1 MGHVHYEGARG
12 TLVKVIVV
20 SGGVISGLGK
30 GITTSSLGRLLKA
43 RGIPVTI
50 LKIDPYLNVDAG
62 TMNPYQHGE
71 VFVLDDGTEADLDLG
86 NYERFLGQSL
96 VGTHNLTTGKIY
108 RAVIEKERRGDYL
121 GNTVQIIPHVT
132 GEIKRSIRE
141 VAQAA
146 GAEVVLVEVGG
157 TVGDIESMPFLEALR
172 ELSYELG
179 AGHTAFVHTT
189 LVPTVGPVGEAKTK
203 PTQHSV
209 RELRAIGIRP
219 NLIIARGPAPLTPEI
234 KAKISLFCDVPPE
247 GVISVPDQ
255 PVIYEVPLVLEAQGV
270 GSLLC
275 RQLDLPDRPPE
286 YAAWKEFL
294 ATYRR
299 CEGSVEVAVVGK
311 YVELRDAYLSHSEAF
326 HHCQGHLGVEVRLQW
341 YDAEDLPKNPSLV
354 ARLERS
360 DAVLVPG
367 GFGARGIEG
376 KIRAIEIARTRG
388 IPYLGVCYGFQMA
401 AVEYARNVLGLPAAN
416 STEIDPATP
425 DPVVCLLEEQKT
437 QSDLGGTMRLGAQRV
452 VLTERSKVAGI
463 YGQTEIWERHRHRY
477 EINPAYVDRLRADG
491 FLVTGRAVDGRVEVL
506 EARDHPFFL
515 GVQYHPEFLS
525 RPEAPHPLYRALV
538 QAAIARK
545 EVASGV
551 APAPT
556 VA

>member
-1 MGHVHYEGARG
+1 
-12 TLVKVIVV
+12 VKVIVV

-30 GITTSSLGRLLKA
+30 GITTSSIGRLLKA

-50 LKIDPYLNVDAG
+50 VKIDPYLNVDAG

-96 VGTHNLTTGKIY
+96 MGTHNLTTGKIY

-132 GEIKRSIRE
+132 GEIKRAIRE
-141 VAQAA
+141 VSQAA

-179 AGHTAFVHTT
+179 EGHMAFVHTT
-189 LVPTVGPVGEAKTK
+189 LVPVVGPVGEAKTK

-219 NLIIARGPAPLTPEI
+219 NLIMARGPAPLAPDI
-234 KAKISLFCDVPPE
+234 KAKISLFCDVAPDA
-247 GVISVPDQ
+247 VISVPDQ
-255 PVIYEVPLVLEAQGV
+255 SVIYEVPLVLEAQGV
-270 GSLLC
+270 GAQLTRLLG
-275 RQLDLPDRPPE
+275 LPDRPPDF
-286 YAAWKEFL
+286 AAWKEFL

-299 CEGSVEVAVVGK
+299 REGSVEVAIVGK
-311 YVELRDAYLSHSEAF
+311 YTELRDAYLSHSEAF
-326 HHCQGHLGVEVRLQW
+326 HHCQGHLGTEIRLSW
-341 YDAEDLPKNPSLV
+341 YDSEDLPRNPALV
-354 ARLERS
+354 ARIARS

-367 GFGARGIEG
+367 GFGTRGVEG
-376 KIRAIEIARTRG
+376 KIRAIEVARTER

-401 AVEYARNVLGLPAAN
+401 AVEFARHVLGLTSAGT
-416 STEIDPATP
+416 TEVDPASP
-425 DPVVCLLEEQKT
+425 DPIVCLLEEQKGLN
-437 QSDLGGTMRLGAQRV
+437 DLGGTMRLGAQRV
-452 VLTERSKVAGI
+452 ALSPGSKIAGV
-463 YGQTEIWERHRHRY
+463 YGKTEIWERHRHRF
-477 EINPAYVDRLRADG
+477 EINPAYVERLARAG
-491 FLVTGRAVDGRVEVL
+491 LVTTGRSVDGRVEVL
-506 EARDHPFFL
+506 EATDHPFFV

-525 RPEAPHPLYRALV
+525 RPEAPHPLYLALV

-545 EVASGV
+545 GKEVANPV
-551 APAPT
+551 APSPAL
-556 VA
+556 A

>member
-1 MGHVHYEGARG
+1 M
-12 TLVKVIVV
+12 KVLVV

-50 LKIDPYLNVDAG
+50 VKIDPYLNVDAG

-96 VGTHNLTTGKIY
+96 SGTHNLTTGKIY
-108 RAVIEKERRGDYL
+108 RSVIEKERRGDFL

-141 VAQAA
+141 VAEAA

-179 AGHTAFVHTT
+179 EGHMVFVHTT
-189 LVPTVGPVGEAKTK
+189 LVPVVGPVGEAKTK

-219 NLIIARGPAPLTPEI
+219 NIIVARGPTPLTPDI

-247 GVISVPDQ
+247 AVVSVPDQ
-255 PVIYEVPLVLEAQGV
+255 SVIYEVPLVLEAEGV
-270 GSLLC
+270 GPLLS
-275 RQLDLPDRPPE
+275 RLLRLPDRPPD
-286 YAAWKEFL
+286 YGTWKEYL
-294 ATYRR
+294 ATYRGAPR
-299 CEGSVEVAVVGK
+299 TVDVAIVGK
-311 YVELRDAYLSHSEAF
+311 YTELRDAYLSHAEAF
-326 HHCQGHLGVEVRLQW
+326 HHCQGRLGIGVRMHW
-341 YDAEDLPKNPSLV
+341 YDSEDIPRNPAIV
-354 ARLERS
+354 ARIESS

-367 GFGARGIEG
+367 GFGARGVEG
-376 KIRAIEIARTRG
+376 KVQAIEIARRQK
-388 IPYLGVCYGFQMA
+388 IPFLGVCYGFQMA
-401 AVEYARNVLGLPAAN
+401 AVEFARNVLGLSGAT
-416 STEIDPATP
+416 STEIDPRTAE
-425 DPVVCLLEEQKT
+425 PVVCLLEQQKAVAEM
-437 QSDLGGTMRLGAQRV
+437 GGTMRLGAQRV
-452 VLTERSKVAGI
+452 VARAGSKLSSV
-463 YGQTEIWERHRHRY
+463 YGKTDLWERHRHRY
-477 EINPAYVDRLRADG
+477 EINPKYLERFAASGLEVSAS
-491 FLVTGRAVDGRVEVL
+491 AVDGRVEAL
-506 EARDHPFFL
+506 EIRDHPFFL

-525 RPEAPHPLYRALV
+525 RPEAPHPLYAALV
-538 QAAIARK
+538 RAALAHK
-545 EVASGV
+545 EVASPV
-551 APAPT
+551 AAAPAL
-556 VA
+556 A

>member
-1 MGHVHYEGARG
+1 M
-12 TLVKVIVV
+12 KVLAV

-50 LKIDPYLNVDAG
+50 VKIDPYLNVDAG

-132 GEIKRSIRE
+132 GEIKRTIRE
-141 VAQAA
+141 VGQAA

-179 AGHTAFVHTT
+179 EGHMAFVHTT
-189 LVPTVGPVGEAKTK
+189 LVPVVGPVGEAKTK

-219 NLIIARGPAPLTPEI
+219 NMIIARGPSPLEPEI

-247 GVISVPDQ
+247 AVISVPDQ

-270 GSLLC
+270 GTLLT
-275 RQLDLPDRPPE
+275 RLLGLPDRTPD
-286 YAAWKEFL
+286 YAAWKTFL
-294 ATYRR
+294 ETYRR
-299 CEGSVEVAVVGK
+299 CEGSVEVAIVGK
-311 YVELRDAYLSHSEAF
+311 YTELRDAYLSHTEAF
-326 HHCQGHLGVEVRLQW
+326 HHVQGHLGKEVHLQW
-341 YDAEDLPKNPSLV
+341 YDSEDIPKNPNLL
-354 ARLERS
+354 ARLGRS
-360 DAVLVPG
+360 DAILVPG
-367 GFGARGIEG
+367 GFGARGVEG
-376 KIRAIEIARTRG
+376 KVRAIEIARTRG
-388 IPYLGVCYGFQMA
+388 IPYLGICYGFQIA
-401 AVEYARNVLGLPAAN
+401 AVEFARNVLELPRAN
-416 STEIDPATP
+416 TTEVDAETP
-425 DPVVCLLEEQKT
+425 DPVVCLLEEQKGL
-437 QSDLGGTMRLGAQRV
+437 SDLGGTMRLGAQRV
-452 VLTERSKVAGI
+452 LLTAGSRVAEV
-463 YGQTEIWERHRHRY
+463 YGRTEIWERHRHRY
-477 EINPAYVDRLRADG
+477 EINPAYFERFRRHGLAI
-491 FLVTGRAVDGRVEVL
+491 TGMSVDGRVEVL
-506 EARDHPFFL
+506 EAPNHPFFV

-525 RPEAPHPLYRALV
+525 RPESPHPLFLGLVRAAL
-538 QAAIARK
+538 ARQ
-545 EVASGV
+545 EVAH
-551 APAPT
+551 ADAAPT
-556 VA
+556 ALA

>member
-1 MGHVHYEGARG
+1 M
-12 TLVKVIVV
+12 KVIVV

-132 GEIKRSIRE
+132 GEIKRTIRE
-141 VAQAA
+141 VSQAA
-146 GAEVVLVEVGG
+146 GADVILVEVGG

-179 AGHTAFVHTT
+179 EGHMAFVHTT
-189 LVPTVGPVGEAKTK
+189 LVPVVGPVGEAKTK

-219 NLIIARGPAPLTPEI
+219 NLIIARGPAPLSPDI

-247 GVISVPDQ
+247 AVISVPDQ

-270 GSLLC
+270 GALLT
-275 RQLDLPDRPPE
+275 RLLGLPERPPDFT
-286 YAAWKEFL
+286 AWKEFL

-299 CEGSVEVAVVGK
+299 AEGSVEVAIVGK
-311 YVELRDAYLSHSEAF
+311 YTELRDAYLSHSEAF
-326 HHCQGHLGVEVRLQW
+326 HHCQGHLGVDIRLQW
-341 YDAEDLPKNPSLV
+341 YDSEDIPRNPTLLG
-354 ARLERS
+354 RLERS

-367 GFGARGIEG
+367 GFGARGVEG
-376 KIRAIEIARTRG
+376 KVRAIEIARTRG

-401 AVEYARNVLGLPAAN
+401 AVEYARHVLGLAGAN
-416 STEIDPATP
+416 TTEVEPESS
-425 DPVVCLLEEQKT
+425 DPVVCLLEEQKAVN
-437 QSDLGGTMRLGAQRV
+437 DLGGTMRLGAQRV
-452 VLTERSKVAGI
+452 VLAPGSKIAEV
-463 YGQTEIWERHRHRY
+463 YGKTEIWERHRHRY
-477 EINPAYVDRLRADG
+477 EINPKYLERFRAAG
-491 FLVTGRAVDGRVEVL
+491 LLATGMSVDGRVEVF
-506 EARDHPFFL
+506 EAPDHPFFV

-525 RPEAPHPLYRALV
+525 RPESPHPLYLALV
-538 QAAIARK
+538 RAALARK
-545 EVASGV
+545 EVANPVGASS
-551 APAPT
+551 ALA
-556 VA
+556 

>member
-1 MGHVHYEGARG
+1 MGGIPYPRPGCF
-12 TLVKVIVV
+12 VKVLVV

-96 VGTHNLTTGKIY
+96 SGTHNLTTGKIY

-132 GEIKRSIRE
+132 GEIKRAIRE
-141 VAQAA
+141 VAQSA

-179 AGHTAFVHTT
+179 DGHMVFVHTT
-189 LVPTVGPVGEAKTK
+189 LVPIVGPVGEAKTK

-219 NLIIARGPAPLTPEI
+219 NLIVARGPLPLAPDI

-247 GVISVPDQ
+247 AVISVPDQ
-255 PVIYEVPLVLEAQGV
+255 STVYEVPLVLEAQGV
-270 GSLLC
+270 GPLLE
-275 RQLDLPDRPPE
+275 RLLGLPERRPD
-286 YAAWKEFL
+286 YSAWKEFL

-299 CEGSVEVAVVGK
+299 AQGSIEIAVVGK
-311 YVELRDAYLSHSEAF
+311 YTELRDAYLSHSEAF
-326 HHCQGHLGVEVRLQW
+326 HHCQGHLGCDIRLQW
-341 YDAEDLPKNPSLV
+341 YDAEDIAKNPTLLG
-354 ARLERS
+354 RLERS
-360 DAVLVPG
+360 DGVLVPG
-367 GFGARGIEG
+367 GFGARGVEG
-376 KIRAIEIARTRG
+376 KVLAIELARTRG

-401 AVEYARNVLGLPAAN
+401 AVEFARNVLSLPGAN
-416 STEIDPATP
+416 TTEVDAETP
-425 DPVVCLLEEQKT
+425 DPVVCLLEQQKGL
-437 QSDLGGTMRLGAQRV
+437 SEMGGTMRLGTQRV
-452 VLTERSKVAGI
+452 VLAPGSKIAQC
-463 YGQTEIWERHRHRY
+463 YGATEIWERHRHRY
-477 EINPAYVDRLRADG
+477 EINPAYLDRFQAHGLNI
-491 FLVTGRAVDGRVEVL
+491 TGHAVDGRVESFEL
-506 EARDHPFFL
+506 ADHPFFV
-515 GVQYHPEFLS
+515 GVQFHPEFLS
-525 RPEAPHPLYRALV
+525 RPEAPHPLYLALV
-538 QAAIARK
+538 RAALARK
-545 EVASGV
+545 EVPT
-551 APAPT
+551 PAVTPPI
-556 VA
+556 VP

>member
-1 MGHVHYEGARG
+1 M
-12 TLVKVIVV
+12 KVIVV

-43 RGIPVTI
+43 RGIAVTI

-96 VGTHNLTTGKIY
+96 NGTHNLTTGKIY

-132 GEIKRSIRE
+132 GEIKRTIRE
-141 VAQAA
+141 VAQSS

-179 AGHTAFVHTT
+179 EGHMAFVHTT

-219 NLIIARGPAPLTPEI
+219 TLIVARGPAPLSPEI
-234 KAKISLFCDVPPE
+234 KAKISLFCDVAPE
-247 GVISVPDQ
+247 AVISVPDQ
-255 PVIYEVPLVLEAQGV
+255 SVIYEVPLVLEAQGV
-270 GSLLC
+270 GQHLTRLLN
-275 RQLDLPDRPPE
+275 LPDREPD
-286 YAAWKEFL
+286 YAAWKSFL

-299 CEGSVEVAVVGK
+299 EQGEVEVAMVGK
-311 YVELRDAYLSHSEAF
+311 YTELRDAYLSFIEAF
-326 HHCQGHLGVEVRLQW
+326 HHVQGRLGCSIRLQW
-341 YDAEDLPKNPSLV
+341 YDSDDLPRNPGAL
-354 ARLERS
+354 ARLKRS

-367 GFGARGIEG
+367 GFGSRGIEG
-376 KIRAIEIARTRG
+376 KIQAIEIARTSS
-388 IPYLGVCYGFQMA
+388 IPFLGVCYGFQMEA
-401 AVEYARNVLGLPAAN
+401 IEFARHALSLPAAN
-416 STEIDPATP
+416 TTEADPHTP
-425 DPVVCLLEEQKT
+425 DPVVCLLEEQRT
-437 QSDLGGTMRLGAQRV
+437 VADLGGTMRLGAQRV
-452 VLTERSKVAGI
+452 LLEPGSKVAQA
-463 YGQTEIWERHRHRY
+463 YGKTEIWERHRHRY
-477 EINPAYVDRLRADG
+477 EINPSYLERFRQKGLN
-491 FLVTGRAVDGRVEVL
+491 VTAHSVDGRVEAL
-506 EARDHPFFL
+506 EAPDHPFFV

-525 RPEAPHPLYRALV
+525 RPEAPHPLYLELIRAAL
-538 QAAIARK
+538 ARK
-545 EVASGV
+545 EV
-551 APAPT
+551 PAP
-556 VA
+556 VSPSPAGA

>member
-1 MGHVHYEGARG
+1 
-12 TLVKVIVV
+12 VKVIVV

-30 GITTSSLGRLLKA
+30 GITTSSLGRILKA

-108 RAVIEKERRGDYL
+108 RAVIDKERRGDYL

-132 GEIKRSIRE
+132 GEIKRTIRE

-179 AGHTAFVHTT
+179 EGHMAFVHTT
-189 LVPTVGPVGEAKTK
+189 LVPVVGPVGEAKTK

-219 NLIIARGPAPLTPEI
+219 NLIIARGPAPLTPDI

-247 GVISVPDQ
+247 AVISVPDQ

-270 GSLLC
+270 GA
-275 RQLDLPDRPPE
+275 QLTRILGLPDRPPDL
-286 YAAWKEFL
+286 AGWKEFL
-294 ATYRR
+294 AAYRR
-299 CEGSVEVAVVGK
+299 CEGSIEVAIVGK
-311 YVELRDAYLSHSEAF
+311 YTELRDAYLSHSEAF
-326 HHCQGHLGVEVRLQW
+326 HHCQGHLGVEIRLQW
-341 YDAEDLPKNPSLV
+341 YDSEDIPRNPSLLS
-354 ARLERS
+354 RLERS

-367 GFGARGIEG
+367 GFGARGVEG
-376 KIRAIEIARTRG
+376 KVRAIEIARTHG
-388 IPYLGVCYGFQMA
+388 IPYLGVCYGFQME
-401 AVEYARNVLGLPAAN
+401 AVEFARNVLGLPRAN
-416 STEIDPATP
+416 STEVDPEGP
-425 DPVVCLLEEQKT
+425 DPVVCLLEEQKGLN
-437 QSDLGGTMRLGAQRV
+437 DLGGTMRLGAQRV
-452 VLTERSKVAGI
+452 ILTPGSRVAAV
-463 YGQTEIWERHRHRY
+463 YGKTEIWERHRHRY
-477 EINPAYVDRLRADG
+477 EINPKYLDRFRDAGL
-491 FLVTGRAVDGRVEVL
+491 LVTGMSVDGRVEVL
-506 EARDHPFFL
+506 EAPSHPFFV
-515 GVQYHPEFLS
+515 GVQFHPEFLS
-525 RPEAPHPLYRALV
+525 RPEAPHPLYLALV
-538 QAAIARK
+538 RAALARK
-545 EVASGV
+545 EVASPV
-551 APAPT
+551 SPAPAL
-556 VA
+556 A

>member
-1 MGHVHYEGARG
+1 
-12 TLVKVIVV
+12 VKVIVV

-30 GITTSSLGRLLKA
+30 GITTSSLGRILKA

-132 GEIKRSIRE
+132 GEIKRTIRE

-146 GAEVVLVEVGG
+146 GAEVILVEVGG

-179 AGHTAFVHTT
+179 EGHMAFVHTT
-189 LVPTVGPVGEAKTK
+189 LVPVVGPVGEAKTK

-219 NLIIARGPAPLTPEI
+219 NLIIARGPAPLTADI

-247 GVISVPDQ
+247 AVISVPDQ

-270 GSLLC
+270 GAQLTRLLG
-275 RQLDLPDRPPE
+275 LPDRSPDLT
-286 YAAWKEFL
+286 AWKEFL

-299 CEGSVEVAVVGK
+299 GEGSIEVAIVGK
-311 YVELRDAYLSHSEAF
+311 YTELRDAYLSHSEAF
-326 HHCQGHLGVEVRLQW
+326 HHCQGHLGVEIRLQW
-341 YDAEDLPKNPSLV
+341 YDSEDIPRNPSLLS
-354 ARLERS
+354 RLERS
-360 DAVLVPG
+360 DAMVVPG
-367 GFGARGIEG
+367 GFGARGVEG
-376 KIRAIEIARTRG
+376 KVRAIEIARTRG
-388 IPYLGVCYGFQMA
+388 IPYLGICYGFQMA
-401 AVEYARNVLGLPAAN
+401 AVEYARNVLGLTRAN
-416 STEIDPATP
+416 STEIDPEGP

-437 QSDLGGTMRLGAQRV
+437 LNDLGGTMRLGAQRV
-452 VLTERSKVAGI
+452 VLTPNSKIAGI
-463 YGQTEIWERHRHRY
+463 YGKTEIWERHRHRY
-477 EINPAYVDRLRADG
+477 EINPKYLDRFREAGLH
-491 FLVTGRAVDGRVEVL
+491 VTGMSVDGRVEVL
-506 EARDHPFFL
+506 EAPSHPFFV

-525 RPEAPHPLYRALV
+525 RPEAPHPLYLALV
-538 QAAIARK
+538 RAALARK
-545 EVASGV
+545 EVANPASP
-551 APAPT
+551 APAL
-556 VA
+556 A

>member
-1 MGHVHYEGARG
+1 M
-12 TLVKVIVV
+12 KVIAV

-30 GITTSSLGRLLKA
+30 GITTSSLGRILKA
-43 RGIPVTI
+43 RGVPVTI
-50 LKIDPYLNVDAG
+50 VKIDPYLNVDAG

-108 RAVIEKERRGDYL
+108 RAVIDKERRGDYL

-132 GEIKRSIRE
+132 GEIKRTIRE

-179 AGHTAFVHTT
+179 EGHMAFVHTT
-189 LVPTVGPVGEAKTK
+189 LVPVVGPVGEAKTK

-219 NLIIARGPAPLTPEI
+219 NLIIARGPAPLPPDI

-247 GVISVPDQ
+247 AVISVPDQ
-255 PVIYEVPLVLEAQGV
+255 SVIYEVPLVLEAQGV
-270 GSLLC
+270 GQLLS
-275 RQLDLPDRPPE
+275 RILGLPERTPDFTT
-286 YAAWKEFL
+286 WKEFL

-299 CEGSVEVAVVGK
+299 CEGAVDVGIVGK
-311 YVELRDAYLSHSEAF
+311 YTELRDAYLSHTEAF
-326 HHCQGHLGVEVRLQW
+326 HHVQGHLGKEVRLHW
-341 YDAEDLPKNPSLV
+341 YDSEDIPRNPTLV

-360 DAVLVPG
+360 DAILVPG
-367 GFGARGIEG
+367 GFGARGVEG
-376 KIRAIEIARTRG
+376 KIRAIEAARTHG
-388 IPYLGVCYGFQMA
+388 IPYLGICYGFQMQA
-401 AVEYARNVLGLPAAN
+401 IEFARNVLALPKAN
-416 STEIDPATP
+416 TTEVDPQSP
-425 DPVVCLLEEQKT
+425 EPVVCLLEEQRPV
-437 QSDLGGTMRLGAQRV
+437 SDLGGTMRLGAQRV
-452 VLTERSKVAGI
+452 VLTPGARVAEI
-463 YGQTEIWERHRHRY
+463 YGRSEIWERHRHRY
-477 EINPAYVDRLRADG
+477 EINPEYFERFRAHG
-491 FLVTGRAVDGRVEVL
+491 LEVTGRSVDGRAEVFEL
-506 EARDHPFFL
+506 KGHPFFL

-525 RPEAPHPLYRALV
+525 RPESPHPLFLGLVRAALAH
-538 QAAIARK
+538 QEGASTAA
-545 EVASGV
+545 ASS
-551 APAPT
+551 ALA
-556 VA
+556 

>member
-1 MGHVHYEGARG
+1 M
-12 TLVKVIVV
+12 KVLVV

-96 VGTHNLTTGKIY
+96 SGTHNLTTGKIY
-108 RAVIEKERRGDYL
+108 RSVIEKERRGDYL

-132 GEIKRSIRE
+132 GEIKRTIRE
-141 VAQAA
+141 VAQSA

-179 AGHTAFVHTT
+179 DGHMVFVHTT
-189 LVPTVGPVGEAKTK
+189 LVPVVGPVGEAKTK

-219 NLIIARGPAPLTPEI
+219 NLIVARGPLPLSPDI

-247 GVISVPDQ
+247 AVISVPDMST
-255 PVIYEVPLVLEAQGV
+255 VYEVPLVLEAQGV
-270 GSLLC
+270 GPLLE
-275 RQLDLPDRPPE
+275 RLLGLPERRPD
-286 YAAWKEFL
+286 YSGWKEFL

-299 CEGSVEVAVVGK
+299 AQGSVEIAVVGK
-311 YVELRDAYLSHSEAF
+311 YTELRDAYLSHSEAF
-326 HHCQGHLGVEVRLQW
+326 HHCQGHLGCDIRLQW
-341 YDAEDLPKNPSLV
+341 YDAEDIAKNPTLLS
-354 ARLERS
+354 RIERS
-360 DAVLVPG
+360 DGLLVPG
-367 GFGARGIEG
+367 GFGARGVEG
-376 KIRAIEIARTRG
+376 KVLAIELARARR

-401 AVEYARNVLGLPAAN
+401 AVEFARNVLSLPGAN
-416 STEIDPATP
+416 TTEVDAETP
-425 DPVVCLLEEQKT
+425 DPVVCLLEQQKGL
-437 QSDLGGTMRLGAQRV
+437 SEMGGTMRLGTQRV
-452 VLTERSKVAGI
+452 VLTPGSKIAQY
-463 YGQTEIWERHRHRY
+463 YGATEIWERHRHRY
-477 EINPAYVDRLRADG
+477 EINPAYLDRFQAHGLNI
-491 FLVTGRAVDGRVEVL
+491 TGHAVDGRVESFEL
-506 EARDHPFFL
+506 ADHPFFV
-515 GVQYHPEFLS
+515 GVQFHPEFLS
-525 RPEAPHPLYRALV
+525 RPEAPHPLYLALV
-538 QAAIARK
+538 RAALARK
-545 EVASGV
+545 EVPTPAA
-551 APAPT
+551 APPI
-556 VA
+556 VP